1 MARRSAA
8 PHLNLQRSTSPSRQW
23 VRRTMICHKVFV
35 LVLLALVHCTPD
47 QTFAAPKGSKQSA
60 PAAAP
65 RTEAIIRDP
74 AGLPAPV
81 AEMREAILAA
91 VRTGLIDDLRTAIEW
106 NELPPAFADTKV
118 DDPIA
123 FLKQASA
130 DGEGREMLAVIADLL
145 GAGATRL
152 PIGRDVENADVYVWP
167 YLAERPLDQLSPAEQ
182 VDLLRLV
189 PAATAKAMRDS
200 KRWTWYRLVIGA
212 DGTWHSFMRHE

>member
-1 MARRSAA
+1 M
-8 PHLNLQRSTSPSRQW
+8 PGP
-23 VRRTMICHKVFV
+23 
-35 LVLLALVHCTPD
+35 
-47 QTFAAPKGSKQSA
+47 TFAAPKGAKPTP

-65 RTEAIIRDP
+65 RADSAIRDP
-74 AGLPAPV
+74 AELPTPV

-91 VRTGLIDDLRTAIEW
+91 VRSGEIEDLRNAIEW
-106 NELPPAFADTKV
+106 NELPPAFADKGV

-123 FLKQASA
+123 FLRQASA
-130 DGEGREMLAVIADLL
+130 DGEGREMLAVIGDLI
-145 GAGATRL
+145 GAGAARL

-167 YLAERPLDQLSPAEQ
+167 YLAERPLDQLSSAEQ

-189 PAATAKAMRDS
+189 PAATAKAMRAA